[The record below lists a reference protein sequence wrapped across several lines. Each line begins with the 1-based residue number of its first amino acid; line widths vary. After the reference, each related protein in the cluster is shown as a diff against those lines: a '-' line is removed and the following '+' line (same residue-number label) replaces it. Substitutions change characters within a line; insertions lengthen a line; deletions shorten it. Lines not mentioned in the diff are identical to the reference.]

1 MLKKKIYIYI
11 YEIKLILETEIK
23 MQIFCL
29 LWILKKEKC
38 GERKQQFVPNP
49 SSKSDFH
56 NCIQLDWFSVIILS
70 VNWDEEC
77 FLVLWKSLKNV

>member
-1 MLKKKIYIYI
+1 MLKKKKKKGT

-38 GERKQQFVPNP
+38 GERKQ
-49 SSKSDFH
+49 
-56 NCIQLDWFSVIILS
+56 
-70 VNWDEEC
+70 
-77 FLVLWKSLKNV
+77 